1 MTEHYPTVPQVI
13 EPVEILSEVKCDSR
27 ELETNISHLGE
38 IAKVPAYVPRYTTYH
53 NIVATGKY
61 GIAPG
66 ELHAPSCLAI
76 HEDTHQ
82 IFIANRFNNT
92 VEVFS
97 ETGEFHNQLGVGQ
110 LSEPHGLA
118 IHGDNIYV
126 SCMGDVCDT
135 VNKFSLT
142 EMCLVRSIGSDG
154 SNDEHLNYFNQLT
167 TDPIGRVFIADQSN
181 NRICIH
187 DPDLSHLRNIT
198 HQSIS
203 LPFNVKV
210 SRDRLYVL
218 CPYNNPC
225 MLVLTLEGD
234 MLHSLITC
242 GEGMDVLG
250 PFFFCLDLLN
260 NFIISDYDSHS
271 IRVFSPE
278 GNLLHTIGREG
289 DQQRMFQC
297 PSGVVITPN
306 GKLVCVSQ
314 NANYGLQIFC

>member
-1 MTEHYPTVPQVI
+1 MI

-234 MLHSLITC
+234 IVTLPYYLWRRNGCVRPFLLLFGSSQQLYHQRLRFSLNS
-242 GEGMDVLG
+242 
-250 PFFFCLDLLN
+250 CLL
-260 NFIISDYDSHS
+260 S
-271 IRVFSPE
+271 RRQSPT
-278 GNLLHTIGREG
+278 HDRKRGR
-289 DQQRMFQC
+289 
-297 PSGVVITPN
+297 PTKNVP
-306 GKLVCVSQ
+306 VS
-314 NANYGLQIFC
+314 